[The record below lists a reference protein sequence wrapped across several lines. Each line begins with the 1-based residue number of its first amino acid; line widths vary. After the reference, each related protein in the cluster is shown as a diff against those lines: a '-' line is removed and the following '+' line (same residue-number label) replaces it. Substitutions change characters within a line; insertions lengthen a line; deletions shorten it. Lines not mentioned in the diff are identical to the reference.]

1 MPNWCHTNIYFY
13 GEESIVFDF
22 YKKLNKWINAEES
35 ICENCFGVSWLGN
48 IIGYTFGKNFV
59 KEREYDTNLRFRGW
73 IRSLDE
79 PENFS
84 VKKDTWFFTA
94 TMESAW
100 YPHMKMWYLVIE
112 KLYGKNA
119 NIHIAYHAKEPGM
132 RLYCILDQDHIIYK
146 TEKVYHIDAWDIND
160 KSGLKKCSCEYEEDE
175 LIEII
180 KEFFN
185 INCTE
190 NMLDDIDKL
199 NETIREIIK
208 ESGQSENDCG
218 FYIKKY
224 KIVKTGN
231 FNYYGGKVTLS
242 NV

>member
-13 GEESIVFDF
+13 GEESIVLDF

-48 IIGYTFGKNFV
+48 ILGYTFGENFV
-59 KEREYDTNLRFRGW
+59 KEREYDTSLKFRGW
-73 IRSLDE
+73 IESLDK

-84 VKKDTWFFTA
+84 VKRGTWFFTA

-100 YPHMKMWYLVIE
+100 CPHMKMWYLVIE

-132 RLYCILDQDHIIYK
+132 RLYCIFDPDHIIYK

-160 KSGLKKCSCEYEEDE
+160 KSGLKKYSCEYEEDE
-175 LIEII
+175 LIELI
-180 KEFFN
+180 KELFG
-185 INCTE
+185 INCTD

-199 NETIREIIK
+199 NKTIREIIK
-208 ESGQSENDCG
+208 ESGQSENNCE
-218 FYIKKY
+218 FYINKY

-242 NV
+242 NL